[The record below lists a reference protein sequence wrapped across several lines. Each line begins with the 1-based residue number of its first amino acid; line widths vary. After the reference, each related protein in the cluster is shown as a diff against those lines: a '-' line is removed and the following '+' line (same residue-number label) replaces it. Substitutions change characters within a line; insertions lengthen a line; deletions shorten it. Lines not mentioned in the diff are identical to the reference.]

1 MPDQRRRVADFCV
14 DAEVPELDND
24 VGTGREGDVEARC
37 FSESNLVHITGWHM
51 WCWLRWP
58 DADLMLE
65 RDSPRDQLVVTFFVL
80 TVVALLLFAAIGSRS
95 VEIGV
100 RRDVYRR
107 HGDSSITDAMQNAE
121 SFGSKR
127 SANRSAWIQ

>member
-1 MPDQRRRVADFCV
+1 MPGVSGAYADFPA

-37 FSESNLVHITGWHM
+37 FSTFDSRLSLFSQQCHAGTWDVETDDG
-51 WCWLRWP
+51 
-58 DADLMLE
+58 AE

-95 VEIGV
+95 V
-100 RRDVYRR
+100 YQ
-107 HGDSSITDAMQNAE
+107 S
-121 SFGSKR
+121 
-127 SANRSAWIQ
+127 